1 MRPARKSAEPKVR
14 LAAAMK
20 AVSSVSN
27 VWLAERL
34 KMGRH
39 GPAGECQ
46 SVCAAVPTGWRSYC
60 GVVQCGGVTI
70 QFVTRTAIP
79 IDRVAHKG
87 SRGSV
92 DKRGS
97 TRTDA

>member
-34 KMGRH
+34 KMGR
-39 GPAGECQ
+39 PA
-46 SVCAAVPTGWRSYC
+46 SVSQYVRRFRLGGGATAESFNAAV
-60 GVVQCGGVTI
+60 
-70 QFVTRTAIP
+70 
-79 IDRVAHKG
+79 
-87 SRGSV
+87 SRFNS
-92 DKRGS
+92 
-97 TRTDA
+97 